1 MLHCFSFIIQMFRHF
16 CLLMIMSSYLQP
28 PRGYMEEVVG
38 LVATLEG
45 MVLCREAQLSVAGIQ
60 VPFSFLAFIILLMT
74 C

>member
-1 MLHCFSFIIQMFRHF
+1 MLHFFHSSFR
-16 CLLMIMSSYLQP
+16 CLDTPLFTDDYEFILQP
-28 PRGYMEEVVG
+28 SRGYMEEMVD

-45 MVLCREAQLSVAGIQ
+45 MVLRREAQLSVAGIQ